1 MKTFKNIFLP
11 GILTIVLAFSVST
24 IMAIDNP
31 PNPPGGGHGTGGDLP
46 GGGAPIGS
54 GLVILMSLGAAYGGK
69 KLYDLKK
76 NKLKE

>member
-1 MKTFKNIFLP
+1 MRKLLAPVLFTFVFILFALN
-11 GILTIVLAFSVST
+11 GISQ
-24 IMAIDNP
+24 P
-31 PNPPGGGHGTGGDLP
+31 PPPPGEHGQTGNQHGGD
-46 GGGAPIGS
+46 APIGS